1 MAFWIPIVPID
12 GDCIPVV
19 LPVVPE
25 PLIPEPMAG
34 RSDDPV
40 VPVPIPLE
48 PLPDCC
54 ASARGAAT
62 KTTAKAD
69 VMVLLSLL
77 SMGSSPLQDKLP
89 LSPGLDTPAAP
100 PYARPAVC
108 IVPFRDP
115 AVERAI
121 LMPCARARCQDIG
134 RV

>member
-25 PLIPEPMAG
+25 PLIPEPILG
-34 RSDDPV
+34 RSEDPV

-54 ASARGAAT
+54 ASASGVAT
-62 KTTAKAD
+62 KTTARAD
-69 VMVLLSLL
+69 VMVLLILL
-77 SMGSSPLQDKLP
+77 SIVSSPLQDELP
-89 LSPGLDTPAAP
+89 SSPGLDTPAAP

-108 IVPFRDP
+108 MVPFRDL
-115 AVERAI
+115 AVGRAI
-121 LMPCARARCQDIG
+121 LMPCARARYQAIG